1 MASLADVVNSAANL
15 FSAIGTVGAFA
26 TGFVLLRREQRRE
39 EARSEEDRRSQAVK
53 VSAWVEAERNR
64 DGDIELWFRVHN
76 ASDMPL
82 YEVEILLPARPGEPV
97 GAEHIGLVPPGQ
109 TVSRRAPR
117 SWLGSYYAPEP
128 VQIEFLDSSGW
139 TWTRDE
145 QGFLVRSSEKAIPA
159 PREATSVDQE
169 A

>member
-1 MASLADVVNSAANL
+1 MATFTDVINSAGNL
-15 FSAIGTVGAFA
+15 FSAVGTVGAFA

-39 EARSEEDRRSQAVK
+39 EARREEEHRSQAVK

-64 DGDIELWFRVHN
+64 DGDHELWFRVHN

-82 YEVEILLPARPGEPV
+82 YEVEILLPAPPGEPSES
-97 GAEHIGLVPPGQ
+97 EHLGLVPPGR

-117 SWLGSYYAPEP
+117 KWLTSYYSPEP

-139 TWTRDE
+139 TWVRDE
-145 QGFLVRSSEKAIPA
+145 QGFLVRSREKAVPM
-159 PREATSVDQE
+159 PRPSSEHDHVG
-169 A
+169 